1 MRRAARAF
9 AVLGGTVAA
18 AALLLV
24 ATPAGPP
31 VVVWLAARQAADR
44 GWTLAVTGEQGSL
57 LTGAV
62 LTDVSL
68 ADSAGAVHL
77 VVPRFQFSLSPYA
90 VRLQAPQLQVQVR
103 PAAAAGATAP
113 GPPPRLPVA
122 WLPDLE
128 VAAGHLEVVWPGTNR
143 RLTADSLAVVY
154 AAQAETLGRAQ
165 VQLGAIQCRLDT
177 GAAWQGRATLALRVE
192 PARLTAD
199 SLQVVCARA
208 ALQLR
213 SAAQLTLALAPGL
226 PVQGSVE
233 MHAAQLDQAGQAR
246 VAAQGQLQPLRLA
259 LSAQASADD
268 PRLGPLAL
276 TLAAHVDTQAVRL
289 DSVRMGALD
298 GDWSGQAEYWLRSDS
313 AAAHLT
319 ARGVE
324 LARLLPAVASGRV
337 DADADLFAHMSASR
351 LDATIHLESPAL
363 ALVDGP
369 TTPVELDLRLTPDHR
384 LTVALASRLVRVQVE
399 GTLDLAMLPGP
410 GSYDLTGRG
419 ELDPSPW
426 IGGPSAPLYLR
437 LAARPDTVRA
447 WADATALP
455 GDLGRG
461 FGPAQATAELLAN
474 RFLRAQVDVEQG
486 LLTANL
492 ELDVTGEGV
501 DTVTVWAHGVP
512 AGRLVP
518 GLRAAVQGQIGVGG
532 LLAADGPRYEAHL
545 RAPELAY
552 DTWSLGPVQ
561 LDGTGRAGVAA
572 AALQATAARLE
583 GALDG
588 DGQLRLQLT
597 SHGRL
602 LQRTGPAGAT
612 LDLVGRATWQSGL
625 GEGAE
630 ARASA
635 DIDSLSW
642 QQPGLAVRTRAPLR
656 LRLERG
662 RVWLDQV
669 RLQTPIGPLE
679 AAGSLAADSLAVR
692 AALPA
697 LDLGPLV
704 PGWSQTGGAAHLVL
718 GGSQARPQLTM
729 EAALG
734 GVTLDSVAW
743 GDLRLQA
750 TLADTARAELE
761 LLQGQPTAPAARFD
775 LRLPGAPLW
784 GGRPPT
790 AADRA
795 SLALWA
801 EGVDLAAPL
810 SAALGQ
816 PTGGR
821 LSVAGQ
827 LAVPLAVLDSAW
839 QGQGL
844 EGGLRFSELR
854 LQTQLDGD
862 SLRLDLEPGGQV
874 SLADDRLQLRDLQV
888 DLWRRPAGARAFT
901 PSGRLKLAG
910 GVDPDSGAQLE
921 ADLADVDLALF
932 GGPAGRGSLQARVQ
946 GTLGAPLLTA
956 DLAVATDDLGQVRG
970 WLRGARAGAR
980 FGAFWLPAAGDSLVL
995 DGELPWDLAAR
1006 RVVYEQAQLHLHSSG
1021 LDLGVLEPLVPQL
1034 DHLGGQLRAE
1044 VQARGWGPQLDLQGQ
1059 VEVAD
1064 LQVGLLDIKPVYGF
1078 TGGRLVL
1085 AGQRGEL
1092 QGFDTVQPGVT
1103 GTMQLSGGVD
1113 LRSSTA
1119 PQFQLRLQT
1128 TGLPCQYLDLFRAP
1142 AADMDLTFAGS
1153 AAASRATGTVRLRQ
1167 AVAEPML
1174 VNFNAPPVPP
1184 PPPTLRDPFLENL
1197 ELGIQI
1203 DIRDLK
1209 VESELADVQVSGVV
1223 DVGGTF
1229 YKPVFQG
1236 DIGIDKGQVYVLN
1249 RQFDFDRGRIVLNS
1263 LVPTRSLLDV
1273 AYDPFLLNPDL
1284 DLSASCKVS
1293 PIDETGSEY
1302 TVTLALQGPVQTAA
1316 PEFSSD
1322 PALDSNG
1329 IFRLLAFGSV
1339 ASQLQ
1344 YSAALGTA
1352 AGQLLSKKVEKVG
1365 LDEFMVLPS
1374 TRADIGL
1381 VGQPSLR
1388 LGKYFGWSPFPLWV
1402 RYEAAVNE
1410 MSSGEVRAEHQIKSY
1425 LTLSGSA
1432 QSRYNRY
1439 GLGLGLKKDF

>member
-1 MRRAARAF
+1 
-9 AVLGGTVAA
+9 
-18 AALLLV
+18 
-24 ATPAGPP
+24 
-31 VVVWLAARQAADR
+31 
-44 GWTLAVTGEQGSL
+44 
-57 LTGAV
+57 
-62 LTDVSL
+62 
-68 ADSAGAVHL
+68 
-77 VVPRFQFSLSPYA
+77 
-90 VRLQAPQLQVQVR
+90 
-103 PAAAAGATAP
+103 
-113 GPPPRLPVA
+113 
-122 WLPDLE
+122 
-128 VAAGHLEVVWPGTNR
+128 
-143 RLTADSLAVVY
+143 
-154 AAQAETLGRAQ
+154 
-165 VQLGAIQCRLDT
+165 
-177 GAAWQGRATLALRVE
+177 
-192 PARLTAD
+192 
-199 SLQVVCARA
+199 
-208 ALQLR
+208 
-213 SAAQLTLALAPGL
+213 
-226 PVQGSVE
+226 
-233 MHAAQLDQAGQAR
+233 
-246 VAAQGQLQPLRLA
+246 LQPLRLA
-259 LSAQASADD
+259 LTAQASGDD

-276 TLAAHVDTQAVRL
+276 ALAARLDSQTVRL
-289 DSVRMGALD
+289 DTVRLRALD
-298 GDWSGQAEYWLRSDS
+298 GDWLGQAEYWLRRDS
-313 AAAHLT
+313 VAAHLT
-319 ARGVE
+319 ARSVE

-337 DADADLFAHMSASR
+337 DADADLRAQVGAGR
-351 LDATIHLESPAL
+351 LAATIHLESPVV

-369 TTPVELDLRLTPDHR
+369 STPVALDLRLTPDH
-384 LTVALASRLVRVQVE
+384 LLNVALTSRPGRAQVE
-399 GTLDLAMLPGP
+399 GRIDLAALPRP

-419 ELDPSPW
+419 ELDLSAW
-426 IGGPSAPLYLR
+426 VGGPASPLRLR

-447 WADATALP
+447 WVDAATLP

-461 FGPAQATAELLAN
+461 FGPVQATAELLAN
-474 RFLRAQVDVEQG
+474 RSLQAHVDVEQG
-486 LLTANL
+486 LLVADL
-492 ELDVTGEGV
+492 QLDVTGQGV
-501 DTVTVWAHGVP
+501 DTVAVWAHAVP
-512 AGRLVP
+512 LGRLVP
-518 GLRAAVQGQIGVGG
+518 GLRAAVQGQIGLGG
-532 LLAADGPRYEAHL
+532 LLAADGPRYDAHL

-552 DTWSLGPVQ
+552 ETWSLGPVQ
-561 LDGTGRAGVAA
+561 LDGAGRAGVAA
-572 AALQATAARLE
+572 ATLQATAARLE

-597 SHGRL
+597 SRGRL
-602 LQRTGPAGAT
+602 LQRTGSAAAS
-612 LDLVGRATWQSGL
+612 LDLAGRATWQGGL
-625 GEGAE
+625 AE
-630 ARASA
+630 WTQAQATA
-635 DIDSLSW
+635 EFDSLSW
-642 QQPGLAVRTRAPLR
+642 QQPGLPVCTRAPLR

-669 RLQTPIGPLE
+669 RLQTPVGPLE

-692 AALPA
+692 AMLPA
-697 LDLGPLV
+697 LNLGSWV
-704 PGWSQTGGAAHLVL
+704 PGWSQTGGAARLVL
-718 GGSQARPQLTM
+718 SGSQARPQLEV

-734 GVTLDSVAW
+734 GVALDSVLW

-750 TLADTARAELE
+750 TVADTAHAELL
-761 LLQGQPTAPAARFD
+761 LLQGQPTAPVARLD

-784 GGRPPT
+784 GSRPAT
-790 AADRA
+790 AADRV
-795 SLALWA
+795 SLSLLA

-816 PTGGR
+816 STGGR

-827 LAVPLAVLDSAW
+827 LAVPLVAMDSAW
-839 QGQGL
+839 HGQGV

-854 LQTQLDGD
+854 LQTQLDRD
-862 SLRLDLEPGGQV
+862 SLRLDLEPGGQI
-874 SLADDRLQLRDLQV
+874 SLASNQLQLRDLQV
-888 DLWRRPAGARAFT
+888 DLWRRPVGGRAFA
-901 PSGRLKLAG
+901 PSGRLTLAG
-910 GVDPDSGAQLE
+910 GVGPDSGAHLQ
-921 ADLADVDLALF
+921 ANLADVDLALF
-932 GGPAGRGSLQARVQ
+932 GGPAGRGSLQAQVQ
-946 GTLGAPLLTA
+946 GTVDAPALTA

-1006 RVVYEQAQLHLHSSG
+1006 RLVYEQAQLRLHSSG

-1064 LQVGLLDIKPVYGF
+1064 LQIGLLDIKPVYGF

-1092 QGFDTVQPGVT
+1092 QGFDTALPGVA
-1103 GTMQLSGGVD
+1103 GSLHLSGGVD
-1113 LRSSTA
+1113 LSQPTH
-1119 PQFQLRLQT
+1119 PQFQFRLQT
-1128 TGLPCQYLDLFRAP
+1128 ADLPCQYLDLFRAP
-1142 AADMDLTFAGS
+1142 AADLDVTFAGS
-1153 AAASRATGTVRLRQ
+1153 ATASRATGFVRLRQ
-1167 AVAEPML
+1167 ALAEPML
-1174 VNFNAPPVPP
+1174 VTFNAPPVPP

-1197 ELGIQI
+1197 GLGIQI

-1229 YKPVFQG
+1229 YKPMFQG

-1293 PIDETGSEY
+1293 PIDETGSQY

-1388 LGKYFGWSPFPLWV
+1388 LGKYFAWHPFPLWV

-1410 MSSGEVRAEHQIKSY
+1410 VSSGEVRAEHQIKSY